1 MVKFTF
7 NLLLRCFLNINDMRT
22 KVAMIACMFVVS
34 MILSSCNHSKQSS
47 NSKMED
53 NKMKNEVVTSNEPLF
68 GLGESISANFTGE
81 AWLQPLSSV
90 DEYDCSLYNVTFA
103 PGTRNNWHSHAV
115 GQILLCTEGIG
126 YYQEEGK
133 AARRLVPGSVV
144 NIPANTLHWHGA
156 APDSRF
162 THIGI
167 TPKVG
172 ENSAEWGDPV
182 TDEEYNVAVQL

>member
-1 MVKFTF
+1 M
-7 NLLLRCFLNINDMRT
+7 FL
-22 KVAMIACMFVVS
+22 VS
-34 MILSSCNHSKQSS
+34 MILSSCNHSEQSS

-53 NKMKNEVVTSNEPLF
+53 NKMKNEVVKSNEPLF
-68 GLGESISANFTGE
+68 GLGESISVNFTGE

-90 DEYDCSLYNVTFA
+90 AEYDCSLYNVTFA
-103 PGTRNNWHSHAV
+103 PGTRNNWHSHVV
-115 GQILLCTEGIG
+115 GQILLCTEGVG
-126 YYQEEGK
+126 YYQEKGK

-144 NIPANTLHWHGA
+144 NIQANTLHWHGA

-172 ENSAEWGDPV
+172 ENSAKWGDPV
-182 TDEEYNVAVQL
+182 SDEEYNVAVNCNDNVRHPEPEL